1 MKRIGFVLAALI
13 LSISCKAL
21 SLFPFFGD
29 LVGDYFD
36 GPVPELVP
44 LGVECLYSDKS
55 HWFNSIKD
63 ADMFLDDVL
72 PYENYSIL
80 RKKVVKDGYNM
91 EIYASPLLDDR
102 TSVMCLIELPDDG
115 LYVIYDELPGDPFKI
130 KE

>member
-1 MKRIGFVLAALI
+1 MKRISFVLVALFI
-13 LSISCKAL
+13 TLSCRAV

-63 ADMFLDDVL
+63 ADIFLDDVL
-72 PYENYSIL
+72 PYENYSIS
-80 RKKVVKDGYNM
+80 RKKLKKDGLNM
-91 EIYASPLLDDR
+91 ELYVSPLLNGGY
-102 TSVMCLIELPDDG
+102 SVMCLIELPEKG
-115 LYVIYDELPGDPFKI
+115 LYVIYDELPESPLKG
-130 KE
+130 E

>member
-1 MKRIGFVLAALI
+1 MKRICFI
-13 LSISCKAL
+13 LVSLFIAISCKAV

-44 LGVECLYSDKS
+44 HGVECMHSDKCQ
-55 HWFNSIKD
+55 WFNSIEA

-72 PYENYSIL
+72 PYSNYSIF
-80 RKKVVKDGYNM
+80 RKKFVKDGLNM

-102 TSVMCLIELPDDG
+102 TSVMCLIEIPDDG
-115 LYVIYDELPGDPFKI
+115 LFVIYDELPGNPFNI
-130 KE
+130 E